1 MSFFGKHSRIK
12 TQIFLVVSDFFSFF
26 FAFMFSWC
34 LIRSFGEKNPD
45 FISWMN
51 SDPGQARIWL
61 SLIFSLISILW
72 FYFNLQHYSRRKP
85 FWSELK
91 EIVYV
96 VISLSILDLVVTAL
110 EKWQLS
116 RTYWLSL
123 WLITIVLIPSFRFLT
138 KKMLNR
144 FGCWQ
149 LASVIVG
156 CGENAK
162 DAWFAL
168 HSEQLMGFNIL
179 GFIPTKSDSNTPIN
193 DVPLI
198 NESLDNLVREVS
210 NLKIFIAVE
219 HDEHDIVD
227 YYLRI
232 LTKLRVND
240 FEVIP
245 SIRGIPLYGSD
256 ISHFFSHEVL
266 LIQIKSN
273 LSSIVSRAIKRIF
286 DVIVSTCLILFLSP
300 IYVFIAFK
308 ISRDGGP
315 AIYSHERIGFQGCR
329 FNCLKFQSMVLN
341 SNDVLQ
347 EILDKNSD
355 ARDEWNKDFKLKND
369 PRITKVGNFLRRTS
383 LDELPQLWNVLKGDM
398 SLVGPRPVVAE
409 ELSRYGD
416 DVDYYLMAKPG
427 MTGLWQVSG
436 RNDTDYETRVYLDV
450 WYVKNWSLWYD
461 IAILFKTINVV
472 LKSDGAY

>member
-1 MSFFGKHSRIK
+1 MYLLGKHSKIK
-12 TQIFLVVSDFFSFF
+12 IQMILMVSDFFSFF
-26 FAFMFSWC
+26 FAFMCGWL
-34 LIRSFGEKNPD
+34 LIKNFGVKNPD
-45 FISWMN
+45 FFSWM
-51 SDPGQARIWL
+51 SSEPGQARIWL
-61 SLIFSLISILW
+61 GFIFSLISILW
-72 FYFNLQHYSRRKP
+72 FHFNLQHYSRRKP
-85 FWSELK
+85 FWGELK

-123 WLITIVLIPSFRFLT
+123 WLITIILIPLFRFLT
-138 KKMLNR
+138 KTQLNR
-144 FGCWQ
+144 LGHWQ
-149 LASVIVG
+149 LPCVIVG
-156 CGENAK
+156 CGKNAK

-168 HSEQLMGFNIL
+168 HSEKLMGFNVL
-179 GFIPTKSDSNTPIN
+179 GFVPTKSSANTPIHE
-193 DVPLI
+193 VSLI
-198 NESLDNLVREVS
+198 NKSLDNLVQEVP

-219 HDEHDIVD
+219 HDEYDILD

-232 LTKLRVND
+232 LAKLSINN

-245 SIRGIPLYGSD
+245 SIRGIPLHGSE

-266 LIQIKSN
+266 LIQIRHN
-273 LSSIVSRAIKRIF
+273 LSRIFSRTVKRIF
-286 DVIVSTCLILFLSP
+286 DVILSTCLILFLSP

-329 FNCLKFQSMVLN
+329 FNCLKFRSMVLN
-341 SNDVLQ
+341 SSDVLQ